1 MNKWTSKTIR
11 RHIQQQLFLADETAM
26 RLDDDGEEDEED
38 DDEMSAGRVGRAIE
52 LWRSPLSLCKVN
64 VCLPGAQFMTFSSSH
79 NLNSVRE
86 SLWTLFHSARQR
98 SVVCLSK

>member
-52 LWRSPLSLCKVN
+52 LWRSPFVA
-64 VCLPGAQFMTFSSSH
+64 V
-79 NLNSVRE
+79 
-86 SLWTLFHSARQR
+86 
-98 SVVCLSK
+98 